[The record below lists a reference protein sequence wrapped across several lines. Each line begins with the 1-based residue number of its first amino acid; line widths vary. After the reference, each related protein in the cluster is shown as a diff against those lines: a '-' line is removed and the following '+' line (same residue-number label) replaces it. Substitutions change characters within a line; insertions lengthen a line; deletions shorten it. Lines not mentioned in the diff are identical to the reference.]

1 MQFQGIRQ
9 PPDGT
14 GAGSRR
20 KGRILELDPFRLALP
35 MSIRDLPSSR
45 VHTSRSGS
53 MKRKKPN
60 RRKTLVVNKE
70 IQDRIVLKVS
80 LFPMLALLVGASA
93 IMILST
99 QIKAEAA
106 EAATYLP
113 SMGLFLFSVLG
124 FVAVFGIILI
134 RQAKIFSNQI
144 AGPIYRICKSLEE
157 VRAGNTD
164 LRIQLREGDFNTEIA
179 DEINLLLDW
188 MASKDQEE
196 ENPIQASNEL
206 VETTPSLNAQDPAE
220 APADQ

>member
-1 MQFQGIRQ
+1 
-9 PPDGT
+9 
-14 GAGSRR
+14 
-20 KGRILELDPFRLALP
+20 
-35 MSIRDLPSSR
+35 
-45 VHTSRSGS
+45 
-53 MKRKKPN
+53 MKRKTPN

-80 LFPMLALLVGASA
+80 LFPMLALLVGAFA

-106 EAATYLP
+106 EAAAYLP
-113 SMGLFLFSVLG
+113 SMGLFLFSVVG

-196 ENPIQASNEL
+196 KNPTQASNEL

>member
-1 MQFQGIRQ
+1 
-9 PPDGT
+9 
-14 GAGSRR
+14 
-20 KGRILELDPFRLALP
+20 
-35 MSIRDLPSSR
+35 
-45 VHTSRSGS
+45 

>member
-1 MQFQGIRQ
+1 
-9 PPDGT
+9 
-14 GAGSRR
+14 
-20 KGRILELDPFRLALP
+20 
-35 MSIRDLPSSR
+35 
-45 VHTSRSGS
+45 
-53 MKRKKPN
+53 MKRKTPN

-80 LFPMLALLVGASA
+80 LFPMLALLVGAFA
-93 IMILST
+93 VMILST

-106 EAATYLP
+106 EAAAYLP
-113 SMGLFLFSVLG
+113 STGLFLFSVVG

-144 AGPIYRICKSLEE
+144 AGPIYRICKSLQE

-188 MASKDQEE
+188 MAAKDKGETTS
-196 ENPIQASNEL
+196 ASTTNEL
-206 VETTPSLNAQDPAE
+206 VDSAPSLSPQDAE
-220 APADQ
+220 KASTEH